1 VERTAEA
8 IGADIAA
15 RQQREIRRAKQLDLP
30 LLEGANIPFLYIQVD
45 GTGVPVVTAETEGRK
60 GKVDGQPAHTRE
72 VKLGCVFTQTKR
84 DAEGRPIRDPDSTS
98 YVGAIET
105 AEEFGLR
112 IYTEA
117 WRRGWS
123 RAVKKALMGDGSH
136 WIWNIGDQHF
146 PDATQIVDLYHAREH
161 LWDLAPKLY
170 PNDAIRSAFRSK

>member
-84 DAEGRPIRDPDSTS
+84 DAEGRP
-98 YVGAIET
+98 
-105 AEEFGLR
+105 
-112 IYTEA
+112 
-117 WRRGWS
+117 
-123 RAVKKALMGDGSH
+123 
-136 WIWNIGDQHF
+136 
-146 PDATQIVDLYHAREH
+146 
-161 LWDLAPKLY
+161 
-170 PNDAIRSAFRSK
+170 RSKPPKSSDCASIRKPGAEAGHGL